1 MRTLAL
7 IFAVLHRLQALA
19 QDLEVI
25 CNVNLREE
33 PSFSLPVDLQAT
45 SNVTSADMS
54 AAGSGRF
61 ELALAVQTQDART
74 TKEGEL

>member
-1 MRTLAL
+1 MQRQPP
-7 IFAVLHRLQALA
+7 RG
-19 QDLEVI
+19 
-25 CNVNLREE
+25 E